1 MYVYVTADKTE
12 RVEVEPTD
20 TIHDLMEKMEEIT
33 GTPPILQRLIT
44 HHNGQRQLYHDEA
57 GTLADHGIDESTATK
72 TMIMLYSVC
81 GWHKLKQKTLEARGV
96 NVDVAPAEDDAMQIV
111 VRDHLSSGRY
121 GQEFTLHVRT
131 GDTVASVMAQ
141 VQRRLGYPADLQE
154 LINEHT
160 LKRLYHDTVGT
171 LEENNVK
178 NGSTLFLNL
187 SHPAAIAADVEERK
201 LKKAKEIAARRIE
214 DQKINKEKEVVES
227 IDAAEKLDKLK
238 DADSDIDDR
247 KLKKAKGEEIAPV
260 QTPPQQLGGPDAFSS
275 SS

>member
-44 HHNGQRQLYHDEA
+44 HYNGQRQLYHDEA
-57 GTLADHGIDESTATK
+57 GTLADHGIGKSPAT
-72 TMIMLYSVC
+72 TITMLYSVC

-141 VQRRLGYPADLQE
+141 VQRRLGYPPDLQE

-171 LEENNVK
+171 LEEHNVK
-178 NGSTLFLNL
+178 NGSTLTLNL
-187 SHPAAIAADVEERK
+187 SHPAAIAADVEERR

-214 DQKINKEKEVVES
+214 DQKISKEKEVAQSVE
-227 IDAAEKLDKLK
+227 AAEKLDKFK

-247 KLKKAKGEEIAPV
+247 KLKKAKVEEIA
-260 QTPPQQLGGPDAFSS
+260 
-275 SS
+275 